1 MFQAVRD
8 HVRRW
13 WNPELADPRARR
25 SRRLAR
31 LFLFEFTVVV
41 LGVLVAQSLQE
52 YASDLRARSDMR
64 VQRARAD
71 FQIADSRSTSEFWL
85 ALAPCLSAQMDRVM
99 LAVAA
104 GETPASRDIATPP
117 YFTARISP
125 WSEQSILTLRRD
137 YGDNIAAHY
146 VSLVDIAA
154 FQTDHIRQ
162 LSREWAPLARAD
174 PKLGAINAADR
185 DAVRAAAAGV
195 KAQLERIVSN
205 ANSAVRRANALGIAA
220 HTVDPMPD
228 LPAHCAPGNR
238 TAR

>member
-1 MFQAVRD
+1 MFKAVRD
-8 HVRRW
+8 YARHW
-13 WNPELADPRARR
+13 WNPELPDPQARR
-25 SRRLAR
+25 TRRLSR

-41 LGVLVAQSLQE
+41 LGVLVAQSLQD

-71 FQIADSRSTSEFWL
+71 FQIADSRNTSEFWL

-99 LAVAA
+99 RTVAA

-117 YFTARISP
+117 YFTSRISP

-174 PKLGAINAADR
+174 PAFGPISPADR
-185 DAVRAAAAGV
+185 DAVRAAASSV

-205 ANSAVRRANALGIAA
+205 SRSAVRRARELGIAA
-220 HTVDPMPD
+220 HTVDPVPD
-228 LPAHCAPGNR
+228 LPKHCASGQR
-238 TAR
+238 TLR

>member
-8 HVRRW
+8 YARRW
-13 WNPELADPRARR
+13 WNPELADPQARR

-41 LGVLVAQSLQE
+41 LGVLVAQSLQD

-71 FQIADSRSTSEFWL
+71 FQIADSRKTSEFWL
-85 ALAPCLSAQMDRVM
+85 ALAPCLSVQMDRVM
-99 LAVAA
+99 RAIAA
-104 GETPASRDIATPP
+104 GDTPARRDIATPP

-125 WSEQSILTLRRD
+125 WSEPSILTLRRD

-174 PKLGAINAADR
+174 PALGTISAADR
-185 DAVRAAAAGV
+185 DAVRAAAASV

-205 ANSAVRRANALGIAA
+205 SRSAVRRASALGIAP

-228 LPAHCAPGNR
+228 LPAHCVRDQRPPR
-238 TAR
+238 